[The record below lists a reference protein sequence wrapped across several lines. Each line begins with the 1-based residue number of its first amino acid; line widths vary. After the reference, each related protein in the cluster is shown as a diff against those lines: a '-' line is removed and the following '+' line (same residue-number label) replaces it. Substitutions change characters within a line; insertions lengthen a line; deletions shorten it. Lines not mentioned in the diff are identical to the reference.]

1 VERLKTYAGLL
12 QNGLPLDEAAFL
24 RSQNPQPVV
33 EAAAVETELPPNEA
47 EPEEEPELATV
58 SPTTGWF
65 GW

>member
-24 RSQNPQPVV
+24 RHQNPQPVL
-33 EAAAVETELPPNEA
+33 EAPLAETEPTTNEP
-47 EPEEEPELATV
+47 EPEEEPGLATV
-58 SPTTGWF
+58 SHTTGWF